1 MSKCRYCFPL
11 LFFLLFYFNCFSQSR
26 ILTVR
31 DALTNEVLPF
41 ASVNLLNGFGLYTD
55 EKGQV
60 NLENDTPN
68 KIQISYVGYLNKIIF
83 IDKLTSDDVELT
95 REENKLEEVEIIVSK
110 NDRKVR
116 KEFSVKPVIHDDIN
130 EMYWSSIGQQYAFFI
145 PNSKENSRLESIV
158 IPLITKDLHQGITE
172 TSFESDPYGTLVK
185 IEFMSMLNNLP
196 HEKLYDYEKKVII
209 HAGRVSEKM
218 IINIAEIIPIP
229 EEGLFVTMTIMGK
242 TNKKDVF
249 QTELPYAVMNL
260 QDRKKKIVKIILP
273 NYPLVKA
280 PKGVETWFRNVFS
293 NEVKW
298 ERINRPMVYKNEQEY
313 PIYNIGIGYTFTGY

>member
-1 MSKCRYCFPL
+1 
-11 LFFLLFYFNCFSQSR
+11 
-26 ILTVR
+26 
-31 DALTNEVLPF
+31 
-41 ASVNLLNGFGLYTD
+41 
-55 EKGQV
+55 
-60 NLENDTPN
+60 
-68 KIQISYVGYLNKIIF
+68 
-83 IDKLTSDDVELT
+83 
-95 REENKLEEVEIIVSK
+95 
-110 NDRKVR
+110 
-116 KEFSVKPVIHDDIN
+116 
-130 EMYWSSIGQQYAFFI
+130 
-145 PNSKENSRLESIV
+145 
-158 IPLITKDLHQGITE
+158 
-172 TSFESDPYGTLVK
+172 
-185 IEFMSMLNNLP
+185 MLNNLP